1 MTIMFASYQNNV
13 MELTM
18 AVLKIRDI
26 MTSPVVT
33 QRMNSTVSEAAS
45 TMCAHNI
52 GSLIIVD
59 SRGKPVGIVTERDML
74 RKIIMT
80 NKNPTATEI
89 DQIMSRPIITG
100 HPNMDLEE
108 AANLMVRK
116 EIKRLPI
123 VESGKLVGMITLTD
137 IVGSHP
143 QIVSTLE
150 QSLSLDNLPKRFR
163 KRLRKMKQER

>member
-1 MTIMFASYQNNV
+1 MIIMLANYQNIE
-13 MELTM
+13 MEFTM
-18 AVLKIRDI
+18 AVLKIQDI
-26 MTSPVVT
+26 MTSPVIT
-33 QRMNSTVSEAAS
+33 QRINSTVSEAAS

-52 GSLIIVD
+52 GSIIIVD
-59 SRGKPVGIVTERDML
+59 SKGKPVGIVTERDML
-74 RKIIMT
+74 KKIIMT

-100 HPNMDLEE
+100 HSKMDLEE
-108 AANLMVRK
+108 AANLMISK

-123 VESGKLVGMITLTD
+123 VDSGKLVGMITLTD
-137 IVGSHP
+137 IVGAHP

>member
-1 MTIMFASYQNNV
+1 MGDLM
-13 MELTM
+13 M
-18 AVLKIRDI
+18 AVLKIRDV

-52 GSLIIVD
+52 GSLVIVD
-59 SRGKPVGIVTERDML
+59 SKGKPVGIVTERDML

-80 NKNPTATEI
+80 NTNPTATEI
-89 DQIMSRPIITG
+89 DRIMSRPIITG
-100 HPNMDLEE
+100 HPKMDLEE
-108 AANLMVRK
+108 AANLMIKK

-123 VESGKLVGMITLTD
+123 TESGKLVGMITLTD

-143 QIVSTLE
+143 QLVSALE
-150 QSLSLDNLPKRFR
+150 QSLSIDNLPKRFR
-163 KRLRKMKQER
+163 KRLRKMKRER

>member
-1 MTIMFASYQNNV
+1 MLANYQNIE
-13 MELTM
+13 MEFTM
-18 AVLKIRDI
+18 AVLKIQDI
-26 MTSPVVT
+26 MTSPVIT
-33 QRMNSTVSEAAS
+33 QRINSTVSEAAS

-52 GSLIIVD
+52 GSIIIVD
-59 SRGKPVGIVTERDML
+59 SKGKPVGIVTERDML
-74 RKIIMT
+74 KKIIMT

-100 HPNMDLEE
+100 HSKMDLEE
-108 AANLMVRK
+108 AANLMISK

-123 VESGKLVGMITLTD
+123 VDSGKLVGMITLTD
-137 IVGSHP
+137 IVGAHP